1 MPTFIEGAQ
10 YGVSVALD
18 NSAGVESP
26 EPTILVAQQG
36 PVYVTLP
43 HVVKQLATIKTR
55 LLTYW

>member
-26 EPTILVAQQG
+26 EATILLAQQG

-43 HVVKQLATIKTR
+43 HMVKQLSTIKT
-55 LLTYW
+55 